1 MEERALSRQ
10 EVWAIYERGARQQ
23 HKQFV
28 VLSIDDPPAPL
39 PYEAGLAT
47 ERMAAV
53 SVEEFDFF
61 SIG

>member
-1 MEERALSRQ
+1 MEERELSRE

-28 VLSIDDPPAPL
+28 VLTIEAPPIPL

-47 ERMAAV
+47 ERMTAV
-53 SVEEFDFF
+53 SVEKFD
-61 SIG
+61 SLSLG